1 MSIADTSISTDCIQ
15 GIPALQPFYADDL
28 MVSGIIICG
37 LILAIILS
45 DRKRF
50 LPRLFKGFFLPRENG
65 FEVMNTTSIA
75 YMRMG
80 MYVVTGASLGLL
92 LAAYATKQVEATHGF
107 LLPWL
112 LATGCAVLFH
122 LSRLLL
128 FVLTDRIF
136 FDKDTHTT
144 WEHSYANWTILSGIP
159 LYLLAV
165 AVIFFNPAPSC
176 IIGFLAA
183 CVVLLELC
191 LVYKAFHIFSGKKY
205 GILQIFMYLC
215 ALELIPLL
223 MAGKALV
230 FFI

>member
-1 MSIADTSISTDCIQ
+1 MSITSTSLFAAHMQ
-15 GIPALQPFYADDL
+15 GIPTLQPLYTDDL
-28 MVSGIIICG
+28 MVGGLLICG
-37 LILAIILS
+37 LILTTILS
-45 DRKRF
+45 DRKHF
-50 LPRLFKGFFLPRENG
+50 LSRLFKGFFLPRENA
-65 FEVMNTTSIA
+65 FEAVRTTSVA

-80 MYVVTGASLGLL
+80 MYIVTGASLGLL
-92 LAAYATKQVEATHGF
+92 LVAYTTDPSGAPDRR

-112 LATGCAVLFH
+112 LATGCVVLFH
-122 LSRLLL
+122 LFRVLL

-136 FDKDTHTT
+136 LDKETQTI

-165 AVIFFNPAPSC
+165 VTIFFNLTPES
-176 IIGFLAA
+176 ILWFLAG
-183 CVVLLELC
+183 CTLLLELC

-223 MAGKALV
+223 IAGKALV
-230 FFI
+230 FFM